1 MQWLAFQKSNGN
13 CGCLGQSSTQPIGA
27 SSEME
32 AAERIIAAELNG
44 LTIQE
49 RVDALDDLHCVGK
62 GEEDDPEMIQKALE
76 NFEEEVRKANHPA
89 YELAVLKQNPYVQDS
104 EYRLRFLRVALFDVK
119 KAAGQMLSL
128 LQYQAKYFGVDAL
141 DRKIGLSDLKEE
153 EVRVILQGMF
163 HFSTHTVRSGRHVV
177 YCFSNIVLGGFSA
190 ETMVRIAEHLVPAQW
205 PSMNQSHHKSTPDSR
220 MSLCQ

>member
-1 MQWLAFQKSNGN
+1 MASIPESRFSAINQKRNGN
-13 CGCLGQSSTQPIGA
+13 CGCLGQSSTQQIAA

-89 YELAVLKQNPYVQDS
+89 YELAVIKQNPNVQDS
-104 EYRLRFLRVALFDVK
+104 EYRLRFLRAAVFDIK
-119 KAAGQMLSL
+119 KAVQQMLSL
-128 LQYQAKYFGVDAL
+128 LQYQAEYFGIDAL
-141 DRKIGLSDLKEE
+141 DRKIALSDLKDE
-153 EVRVILQGMF
+153 EVRVILQGMC
-163 HFSTHTVRSGRHVV
+163 HFSTQTDRSDRYVA
-177 YCFSNIVLGGFSA
+177 YCFSNVFLAAIPV
-190 ETMVRIAEHLVPAQW
+190 ETMVRIAEHLVTPPPW
-205 PSMNQSHHKSTPDSR
+205 P
-220 MSLCQ
+220 LFL